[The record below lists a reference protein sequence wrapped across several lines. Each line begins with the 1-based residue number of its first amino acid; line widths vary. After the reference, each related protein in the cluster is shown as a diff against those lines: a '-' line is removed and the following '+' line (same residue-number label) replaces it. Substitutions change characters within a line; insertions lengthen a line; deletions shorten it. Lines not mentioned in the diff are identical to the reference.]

1 LSSPESSVADRP
13 ISRRLVDLALP
24 VIGLNVLNVL
34 ALGVDTAMV
43 GHTPDSEI
51 ALTGLGFATQLVF
64 LLMVAMLGLTVGSV
78 ALIARAHGAGQHDR
92 VRHILSQS
100 TGLTVGLG
108 LMVAVLG
115 NLVAPVVLGWMGATG
130 GALEAALSYLRPLL
144 LGSTFYYVTILYG
157 ACLRGVGNTRLAF
170 WVAAASNLVNFGLNW
185 CLILGNFGFPAL
197 GIEGAAYG
205 TVCAQIFSTTLL
217 IVLVHRGAVA
227 GINVSLRPRLPDWTL
242 ARALVRVGAPAAA
255 DMVVLNISFLSILG
269 MLGRIDPVAV
279 AAHGIGLRIQAL
291 AFVPGMSISQATGAM
306 VGNALGAG
314 RVDEAN
320 KVVRASIGLCFA
332 IMTTLGVLIVALDAP
347 LLSLFGVAETSVLG
361 EFSQTWMLLL
371 GLTMPLAGVYVSFV
385 GMFQGSGAT
394 QTSLAINVASTL
406 AIQIPLSWILG
417 FPMGLGA
424 FGVWAGFPLAFVLKA
439 VLGAWM
445 WRRGTWARVGAAG

>member
-1 LSSPESSVADRP
+1 MSSPESSVADRP

-361 EFSQTWMLLL
+361 ELSQTWMLLL